1 MKRYALFELEEV
13 ARVMAQEYVLYFN
26 DEDGDYDFNIML
38 EKSDP
43 IRQVRLQEEVQ
54 KKSRYFIKILEELKK

>member
-1 MKRYALFELEEV
+1 MKKYALFDIEQV
-13 ARVMAQEYVLYFN
+13 AEVMAQEYVLYFN
-26 DEDGDYDFNIML
+26 DEDGDYDFNIMF

-54 KKSRYFIKILEELKK
+54 AKSRYFIRILETLKK

>member
-1 MKRYALFELEEV
+1 MKKYALFDIEQV
-13 ARVMAQEYVLYFN
+13 AEVMAQEYVLYFN
-26 DEDGDYDFNIML
+26 DEDGDYDFNIMF

-54 KKSRYFIKILEELKK
+54 AKSRYFIRILENLKK